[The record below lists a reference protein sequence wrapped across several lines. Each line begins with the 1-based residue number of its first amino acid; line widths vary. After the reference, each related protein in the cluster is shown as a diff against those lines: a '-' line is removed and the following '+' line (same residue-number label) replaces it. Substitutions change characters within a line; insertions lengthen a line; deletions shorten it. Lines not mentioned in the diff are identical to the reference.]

1 MEGLMEPEM
10 ETDVGAG
17 SLGRQLP
24 ASLSAM
30 GMLRVTL
37 GITYYVCLSCHVEIR
52 ALTVHRH

>member
-1 MEGLMEPEM
+1 MEPEM